1 MLLLLKKER
10 SHCWAK
16 SHVSGVLDVLEM
28 GESLR
33 CYALFRNLTLNRI
46 IGALMSKVKS
56 MNKVSVVVN
65 SIDTALNGSPREPV
79 RLSFIY
85 GIGRD
90 GLSPFECCLEGRGLG
105 DHVELTV
112 KGSEVAES
120 FGGLFPLVRGFVD
133 GLIRPEV
140 MKFNIEI
147 LGIEEVDNRE
157 VVAALASTAA
167 GCGSGGSGDSCDC
180 GCS

>member
-1 MLLLLKKER
+1 M
-10 SHCWAK
+10 
-16 SHVSGVLDVLEM
+16 GNNDVIL
-28 GESLR
+28 
-33 CYALFRNLTLNRI
+33 YFVTINQI

-56 MNKVSVVVN
+56 MKKVSVTVN
-65 SIDTALNGSPREPV
+65 LIGAALNSTRPEPV
-79 RLSFIY
+79 ALSFIY

-90 GLSPFECCLEGRGLG
+90 GLSGFECCLEGRGLG

-120 FGGLFPLVRGFVD
+120 FGGLFRLVRGLVD

-140 MKFNIEI
+140 MTFDIEI
-147 LGIEEVDNRE
+147 LGVEEVDNRE
-157 VVAALASTAA
+157 LVAALASSTA
-167 GCGSGGSGDSCDC
+167 GCGSGGSCDC